1 MGPRR
6 PTQSHHQLGVDRAAI
21 QIVDYH
27 LPDVSHRGDITEDDT
42 TKVAT
47 EIKSIDP
54 DGQCMVIF
62 IAAPP
67 CQDFLR
73 IGDRAGHQGERGY
86 LFNFTAKFIAELRG
100 LTAPRHP
107 SRRSG
112 GLQSLGVPTG
122 PDRRGRLRLD
132 RQSSAVVVHHRLG
145 GG

>member
-1 MGPRR
+1 M
-6 PTQSHHQLGVDRAAI
+6 
-21 QIVDYH
+21 
-27 LPDVSHRGDITEDDT
+27 SHRGDITEDDP

-100 LTAPRHP
+100 LTAPRRLEIP
-107 SRRSG
+107 KPTQRRPPKPWGANRS
-112 GLQSLGVPTG
+112 
-122 PDRRGRLRLD
+122 
-132 RQSSAVVVHHRLG
+132 
-145 GG
+145 